1 MDRKLKKQ
9 QNALLEILNEFIANK
24 ISNPGLEKQL
34 IADKERNRFQVIV
47 FGWEND
53 QKLVN
58 STLLHFEIK
67 NGKIWVQQNWTEIE
81 VAKELMAR
89 GIPKQEIVLGFLPE
103 SMRADS
109 EYAVA

>member
-1 MDRKLKKQ
+1 MDRKLKAQ
-9 QNALLEILNEFIANK
+9 QDALMDILQEFSSQPIGNQ
-24 ISNPGLEKQL
+24 GLEKQL

-58 STLLHFEIK
+58 TTLLHFEIK
-67 NGKIWVQQNWTEIE
+67 NGKIWILQNWTEIE
-81 VAKELMAR
+81 VAKELNNR
-89 GIPKQEIVLGFLPE
+89 GIPKHEIVLGFLPA
-103 SMRADS
+103 SMRVDT